1 MNDLKNDRRIRKTK
15 KALSQSLTK
24 LMIEKPI
31 NKITITELTELADVN
46 RSTFYLYYQDI
57 YDMVD
62 KIETEMMDEFQAA
75 LQKLFLHEQNTDNIL
90 SFFLFVFD
98 YVKENADFCKV
109 LLGKDGDYNFLNKF
123 KKVITETHPP
133 IVNKN
138 DRFQSNYFMP
148 FAISGCI
155 GVIQQWLQEDMV
167 VPPEDISKFVIELI
181 ANGVNSFQISDTNKG
196 CC

>member
-1 MNDLKNDRRIRKTK
+1 
-15 KALSQSLTK
+15 
-24 LMIEKPI
+24 
-31 NKITITELTELADVN
+31 
-46 RSTFYLYYQDI
+46 
-57 YDMVD
+57 MVD